1 MTLIDLQDH
10 INYFCLKIS
19 VAYFFVSYRKSI
31 GDLTTDD
38 IAIVWLTLK
47 VILRYYRPKR
57 FHYNHH
63 HHHQFIGSKIDDD
76 DDDDDDNDDDDDD
89 DDDDYNETV

>member
-38 IAIVWLTLK
+38 IAIV
-47 VILRYYRPKR
+47 
-57 FHYNHH
+57 
-63 HHHQFIGSKIDDD
+63 
-76 DDDDDDNDDDDDD
+76 
-89 DDDDYNETV
+89 